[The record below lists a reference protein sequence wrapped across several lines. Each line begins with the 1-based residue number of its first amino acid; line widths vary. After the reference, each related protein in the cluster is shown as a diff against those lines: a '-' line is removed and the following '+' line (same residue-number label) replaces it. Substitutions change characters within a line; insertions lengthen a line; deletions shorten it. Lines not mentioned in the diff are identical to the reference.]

1 MYLKSIVVNGFK
13 SFAEKVNI
21 DLSNKVN
28 VVVGPNGSG
37 KSNVVDAISW
47 VLGTQSPGALRTNKM
62 EDVIFAGTEKLSEK
76 GFAEV
81 YLNFVVD
88 PEKFNGSE
96 EISIGRKLYRDGAS
110 EYFMNGLN
118 CRLLDIQEFLSDL
131 GIGKQQHTIISQGQ
145 IAEILNSK
153 PEDHR
158 VTIEEAAGILPFKL
172 KKDKALRR
180 IESGEKEIKRAKD
193 VLREI
198 NKQLKPLKI
207 QAEQAQEHESLN
219 ASLLDSKTNLNLLKY
234 NNFNTKENDSINKLT
249 TISEKLDDISK
260 SSNEAKALKSNLTKE
275 LGQGVS
281 VSSLFK
287 DHSNKLTTKSE
298 QIKSV
303 AQIATERLDNL
314 NRETIR
320 EEKRL
325 TDLQN
330 KVLSNTLTINDLS
343 NKLILKKNTLTDLN
357 KRLDHLN
364 KQINENNKNQ
374 SASLEVNEAILEK
387 DLDYLKGIVNKLET
401 NLLTSEG
408 DLNKWENDRN
418 STQESMDSFSKLIS
432 KKILLKNSFSK
443 VRKNINLIVN
453 REVDVTKENLDILKA
468 EYKSNVDILNSKIEQ
483 QNIISNNSSYKE
495 ELKNQEIIL
504 RKNLNSLEEEI
515 TSRSN
520 QLVSAAEQIKFL
532 TNENSELQITI
543 DEIHYAPNNDYKSE
557 LESIISKSTALIK
570 VLNKSAHSMLLQAD
584 VYEQKHGNKNSRII
598 ELDNEIEKYN
608 KSYLLL
614 NEEKGNISIKNA
626 EYSSEKA
633 HYYSSLKNIYGVE
646 NSDIDS
652 FNADL
657 YNQEELENEIK
668 IIENKLEN
676 IGVVNY
682 LAKTDFEQLN
692 ARHQDISVSIEDLTT
707 SKKELLTHIK
717 EIEDEIEFRI
727 DSSFNSISVH
737 FGEIFEQLFPG
748 GKGSLELTN
757 KENLLETGIEINVQP
772 KGKKVKKLSLLSG
785 GERSLAAIAFL
796 FAIFKS
802 FPSPFYIL
810 DEVEAALDDANLHRM
825 INLLNYVR
833 DDAQFII
840 VTHQQQTMHAG
851 DVLYGVTM
859 EPGSGSRIFIKTKSE
874 FENLISNEGKK
885 NE

>member
-13 SFAEKVNI
+13 SFAERVNI

-88 PEKFNGSE
+88 ADKFNGSE

-158 VTIEEAAGILPFKL
+158 ITIEEAAGILPFKL

-180 IESGEKEIKRAKD
+180 IESGDKEIKRAKD

-207 QAEQAQEHESLN
+207 QAEQAQAHESLN
-219 ASLLDSKTNLNLLKY
+219 VSLLQHKTNLNMLKY
-234 NNFNTKENDSINKLT
+234 TIFDNKEKDISIQLDEVTNKLKNVVSAT
-249 TISEKLDDISK
+249 ED
-260 SSNEAKALKSNLTKE
+260 AKKLKSNLTSE

-281 VSSLFK
+281 ISSLFK
-287 DHSNKLTTKSE
+287 DYSNKLSTKSE
-298 QIKSV
+298 QVKSV

-314 NRETIR
+314 ERESIR
-320 EEKRL
+320 EEQRL
-325 TDLQN
+325 SDLQN
-330 KVLSNTLTINDLS
+330 KVLANTLTINDLS
-343 NKLILKKNTLTDLN
+343 NKLITRKNILTELN
-357 KRLDHLN
+357 QNLESLN

-387 DLDYLKGIVNKLET
+387 DLDYLKDIVSKLED
-401 NLLTSEG
+401 NLSASEETF
-408 DLNKWENDRN
+408 NKWQQDKESTESLLEKHN
-418 STQESMDSFSKLIS
+418 SLIS
-432 KKILLKNSFSK
+432 NKFTLKKSFSK
-443 VRKNINLIVN
+443 VRKNINSIID
-453 REVDVTKENLDILKA
+453 REVDTTKDDLDVLKL
-468 EYKSNVDILNSKIEQ
+468 EYNKKLDILNSKIDQ
-483 QNIISNNSSYKE
+483 QNIISNNTSYKE
-495 ELKNQEIIL
+495 ELKNQEISL
-504 RKNLNSLEEEI
+504 RAKLKSLEDEI

-532 TNENSELQITI
+532 TNENSDLQLTI
-543 DEIHYAPNNDYKSE
+543 DEIHYAPDTDYKND
-557 LESIISKSTALIK
+557 LENIIAESTKLIK
-570 VLNKSAHSMLLQAD
+570 ILNTSSESMLSQAD
-584 VYEQKHGNKNSRII
+584 LYEQKHGNKNSQIS
-598 ELDNEIEKYN
+598 ELDDEIESLN
-608 KSYLLL
+608 KTYISL
-614 NEEKGNISIKNA
+614 NDEKSNLSIHKA

-633 HYYSSLKNIYGVE
+633 HHYSTLVNMYGLDMTQIE
-646 NSDIDS
+646 S
-652 FNADL
+652 F
-657 YNQEELENEIK
+657 EPELHKQNEM
-668 IIENKLEN
+668 ENKIRSIEEQIEK

-682 LAKTDFEQLN
+682 LAKTDYEQLD
-692 ARHQDISVSIEDLTT
+692 ARHQEISASIEDLTS
-707 SKKELLTHIK
+707 SKKELLLHIK

-737 FGEIFEQLFPG
+737 FAEIFEQLFPG

-825 INLLNYVR
+825 INLLNYVK

-851 DVLYGVTM
+851 DILYGVTM

-874 FENLISNEGKK
+874 FENLIANESSSD
-885 NE
+885 E

>member
-47 VLGTQSPGALRTNKM
+47 VLGTQSPGTLRTNKM
-62 EDVIFAGTEKLSEK
+62 EDVIFAGTEKLAEK

-96 EISIGRKLYRDGAS
+96 EISIGRKLFRDGAS

-180 IESGEKEIKRAKD
+180 IESGDKEIKRAKD

-207 QAEQAQEHESLN
+207 QAEQAQAHETLSR
-219 ASLLDSKTNLNLLKY
+219 SLLENKTNINILKYKIFNEKEVGISNELQTTIEHLEEVNKSTDEAKSLKTNL
-234 NNFNTKENDSINKLT
+234 TS
-249 TISEKLDDISK
+249 
-260 SSNEAKALKSNLTKE
+260 E

-287 DHSNKLTTKSE
+287 DYSNKLSTKSE
-298 QIKSV
+298 QVKSV

-314 NRETIR
+314 ERESIR

-325 TDLQN
+325 TELQN
-330 KVLSNTLTINDLS
+330 KVLTNTLTINDLS
-343 NKLILKKNTLTDLN
+343 NKLISKKDNLTNLN
-357 KRLDHLN
+357 QNLEYLN
-364 KQINENNKNQ
+364 AQLNENNKNQ

-387 DLDYLKGIVNKLET
+387 DLDYLKGIISKLEVNIT
-401 NLLTSEG
+401 DSEYEYQKWDKDKIVSSELL
-408 DLNKWENDRN
+408 
-418 STQESMDSFSKLIS
+418 DSHSSLIS
-432 KKILLKNSFSK
+432 KKIILKSSFSK
-443 VRKNINLIVN
+443 VRKNINSIFD
-453 REVDVTKENLDILKA
+453 RELEVTRNNLDKIKL
-468 EYKSNVDILNSKIEQ
+468 EYKNNVDILNSKVEQ
-483 QNIISNNSSYKE
+483 QESISNNSSYKD
-495 ELKNQEIIL
+495 ELKIQEVSL
-504 RKNLNSLEEEI
+504 RQKLKHLEDEI
-515 TSRSN
+515 TSISN

-532 TNENSELQITI
+532 TNENSDLQLTI
-543 DEIHYAPNNDYKSE
+543 DEIHYAPDHNYKTD
-557 LESIISKSTALIK
+557 LENIIDKSTTLISI
-570 VLNKSAHSMLLQAD
+570 LNKSSESMLLQAN
-584 VYEQKHGNKNSRII
+584 VYEQKHGNKNIKI
-598 ELDNEIEKYN
+598 TELDNQIENLN
-608 KSYLLL
+608 KNYLSL
-614 NEEKGNISIKNA
+614 NEQKGNLSIKKA

-633 HYYSSLKNIYGVE
+633 HYYSTLINMYGVE
-646 NSDIDS
+646 TEVIDS
-652 FNADL
+652 FITSQHSQN
-657 YNQEELENEIK
+657 EIENEIRT
-668 IIENKLEN
+668 IEQKLEN

-682 LAKTDFEQLN
+682 LAKTDYEQLDT
-692 ARHQDISVSIEDLTT
+692 RQQEISNSIEDLTS
-707 SKKELLTHIK
+707 SKKELLVHIK

-727 DSSFNSISVH
+727 DSSFNSISLH
-737 FGEIFEQLFPG
+737 FTEIFEQLFPG

-825 INLLNYVR
+825 INLLNYVK

-851 DVLYGVTM
+851 DILYGVTM

-874 FENLISNEGKK
+874 FESLIANEVNKD
-885 NE
+885 E

>member
-13 SFAEKVNI
+13 SFAERVNI

-88 PEKFNGSE
+88 ADKFNGSE

-158 VTIEEAAGILPFKL
+158 ITIEEAAGILPFKL

-180 IESGEKEIKRAKD
+180 IESGDKEIKRAKD

-207 QAEQAQEHESLN
+207 QAEQAQAHESLN
-219 ASLLDSKTNLNLLKY
+219 VSLLEHKTNLNMLKY
-234 NNFNTKENDSINKLT
+234 TIFDNKEKDISIQLDEITNKLKNVVSAT
-249 TISEKLDDISK
+249 ED
-260 SSNEAKALKSNLTKE
+260 AKKLKSNLTSE

-281 VSSLFK
+281 ISSLFK
-287 DHSNKLTTKSE
+287 DYSNKLSTKSE
-298 QIKSV
+298 QVKSV

-314 NRETIR
+314 ERESIR
-320 EEKRL
+320 EEQRL
-325 TDLQN
+325 SDLQN
-330 KVLSNTLTINDLS
+330 KVLANTLTINDLS
-343 NKLILKKNTLTDLN
+343 NKLITRKDTLTDLN
-357 KRLDHLN
+357 QNLESLN

-387 DLDYLKGIVNKLET
+387 DLDYLKDIVSKLEV
-401 NLLTSEG
+401 NLSASEETF
-408 DLNKWENDRN
+408 NKWQQDKESTKSLLEKHN
-418 STQESMDSFSKLIS
+418 SLIS
-432 KKILLKNSFSK
+432 NKFTLKSSFSK
-443 VRKNINLIVN
+443 VRKNINSIID
-453 REVDVTKENLDILKA
+453 REVDTTKINLDLLKL
-468 EYKSNVDILNSKIEQ
+468 EYNKKLDILNSKIDQ
-483 QNIISNNSSYKE
+483 QNIISNNTSYKE
-495 ELKNQEIIL
+495 ELKNQEVSL
-504 RKNLNSLEEEI
+504 RAKLKSLEDDI

-532 TNENSELQITI
+532 TNENSDLQLTI
-543 DEIHYAPNNDYKSE
+543 DEIHYAPDTDYKNE
-557 LESIISKSTALIK
+557 LENIIAESTKLIQI
-570 VLNKSAHSMLLQAD
+570 LNTSSESMLSQAD
-584 VYEQKHGNKNSRII
+584 LYEQKHGNKNSKIS
-598 ELDNEIEKYN
+598 ELDHEIESLN
-608 KSYLLL
+608 KTYISL
-614 NEEKGNISIKNA
+614 NDEKSNLSIQKA

-633 HYYSSLKNIYGVE
+633 HHYSTLVNMYGIEMRQIQGFDPELHNQNEME
-646 NSDIDS
+646 NDIRS
-652 FNADL
+652 I
-657 YNQEELENEIK
+657 EEQ
-668 IIENKLEN
+668 IEK

-682 LAKTDFEQLN
+682 LAKTDYEQLD
-692 ARHQDISVSIEDLTT
+692 ARHQEISASIEDLTS
-707 SKKELLTHIK
+707 SKKELLLHIK

-737 FGEIFEQLFPG
+737 FAEIFEQLFPG

-825 INLLNYVR
+825 INLLNYVK

-851 DVLYGVTM
+851 DILYGVTM

-874 FENLISNEGKK
+874 FENLIANESNIDE
-885 NE
+885 

>member
-219 ASLLDSKTNLNLLKY
+219 ASLLESKTNLNLLKY
-234 NNFNTKENDSINKLT
+234 ENFNTKENESINKLT

-287 DHSNKLTTKSE
+287 DYSNKLTTKSE

-325 TDLQN
+325 SDLQN
-330 KVLSNTLTINDLS
+330 KVLTNTLTINDLS

-357 KRLDHLN
+357 KSLENLN

-401 NLLTSEG
+401 NLITSEG

-483 QNIISNNSSYKE
+483 QNIISNNSAYKE
-495 ELKNQEIIL
+495 ELKHQEIIL

-557 LESIISKSTALIK
+557 LEAIISKSTALIK

-633 HYYSSLKNIYGVE
+633 HYYSSLINIYGVE
-646 NSDIDS
+646 SNDIYSFNSD
-652 FNADL
+652 L
-657 YNQEELENEIK
+657 YSQDKLENEIK

-692 ARHQDISVSIEDLTT
+692 TRHQDISVSIEDLTT

-757 KENLLETGIEINVQP
+757 KDNLLETGIEINVQP

-859 EPGSGSRIFIKTKSE
+859 EPG
-874 FENLISNEGKK
+874 
-885 NE
+885 

>member
-47 VLGTQSPGALRTNKM
+47 VLGTQSPGTLRTNKM
-62 EDVIFAGTEKLSEK
+62 EDVIFAGTEKLAEK

-96 EISIGRKLYRDGAS
+96 EISIGRKLFRDGAS

-180 IESGEKEIKRAKD
+180 IESGDKEIKRAKD

-207 QAEQAQEHESLN
+207 QAEQAQAHETLSK
-219 ASLLDSKTNLNLLKY
+219 SLLENKTNINILKYKIFKEKETGISSELQTTIKDLEEVNKSTDEAKSLKTNL
-234 NNFNTKENDSINKLT
+234 TS
-249 TISEKLDDISK
+249 
-260 SSNEAKALKSNLTKE
+260 E

-287 DHSNKLTTKSE
+287 DYSNKLSTKSE
-298 QIKSV
+298 QVKSV

-314 NRETIR
+314 ERESIR
-320 EEKRL
+320 QEKRL
-325 TDLQN
+325 SDLQN
-330 KVLSNTLTINDLS
+330 KVLTNTLTINDLS
-343 NKLILKKNTLTDLN
+343 NKLISKKDNLTNLN
-357 KRLDHLN
+357 QNLEYLN
-364 KQINENNKNQ
+364 VQLNENNKNQ

-387 DLDYLKGIVNKLET
+387 DLDYLKRIISKLEVNIT
-401 NLLTSEG
+401 DRENEYQKWDKDKIVSSELL
-408 DLNKWENDRN
+408 
-418 STQESMDSFSKLIS
+418 DSHSSLIS
-432 KKILLKNSFSK
+432 KKIILKSSFSK
-443 VRKNINLIVN
+443 VRKNITSIFD
-453 REVDVTKENLDILKA
+453 RELEVTRNNLDKIKL
-468 EYKSNVDILNSKIEQ
+468 EYKNNVDILNSKVEQ
-483 QNIISNNSSYKE
+483 QESISNNSSYKD
-495 ELKNQEIIL
+495 ELKNQEVSL
-504 RKNLNSLEEEI
+504 RQNLKQLEDEI
-515 TSRSN
+515 TSISN

-532 TNENSELQITI
+532 TNENSDLQLTI
-543 DEIHYAPNNDYKSE
+543 DEIHYAPDHNYKTE
-557 LESIISKSTALIK
+557 LENIIDKSTTLISI
-570 VLNKSAHSMLLQAD
+570 LNKSSESMLLQAN
-584 VYEQKHGNKNSRII
+584 VYEQKHGNKNIKI
-598 ELDNEIEKYN
+598 TELDNQIENLNKKYL
-608 KSYLLL
+608 SL
-614 NEEKGNISIKNA
+614 NEQKGNLSIKKA

-633 HYYSSLKNIYGVE
+633 HYYSTLINMYGVE
-646 NSDIDS
+646 TEVIDS
-652 FNADL
+652 FIPSQHSQN
-657 YNQEELENEIK
+657 EIENEIRT
-668 IIENKLEN
+668 IEQKLEN

-682 LAKTDFEQLN
+682 LAKTDYEQLDT
-692 ARHQDISVSIEDLTT
+692 RHQEISNSIEDLTS
-707 SKKELLTHIK
+707 SKKELLVHIK

-727 DSSFNSISVH
+727 DSSFNSISLH
-737 FGEIFEQLFPG
+737 FTEIFEQLFPG

-825 INLLNYVR
+825 INLLNYVK

-851 DVLYGVTM
+851 DILYGVTM

-874 FENLISNEGKK
+874 FESLIANEVNKD
-885 NE
+885 E

>member
-13 SFAEKVNI
+13 SFAERVNI

-88 PEKFNGSE
+88 ADKFNGSE

-158 VTIEEAAGILPFKL
+158 ITIEEAAGVLPFKL

-180 IESGEKEIKRAKD
+180 IESGDKEIKRAKD

-207 QAEQAQEHESLN
+207 QAEQAQAHESLN
-219 ASLLDSKTNLNLLKY
+219 VSLLEHKTNLNMLKY
-234 NNFNTKENDSINKLT
+234 TIFDNKEKDISIQLDEITNKLKNVVSAT
-249 TISEKLDDISK
+249 
-260 SSNEAKALKSNLTKE
+260 EAAKKLKSNLTSE

-281 VSSLFK
+281 ISSLFK
-287 DHSNKLTTKSE
+287 DYSNKLSTKSE
-298 QIKSV
+298 QVKSV

-314 NRETIR
+314 ERESIR
-320 EEKRL
+320 EEQRL
-325 TDLQN
+325 SDLQN
-330 KVLSNTLTINDLS
+330 KVLANTLTINDLS
-343 NKLILKKNTLTDLN
+343 NKLITRKDTLTDLN
-357 KRLDHLN
+357 QNLESLN

-387 DLDYLKGIVNKLET
+387 DLDYLKDIVSKLEV
-401 NLLTSEG
+401 NLSASEETF
-408 DLNKWENDRN
+408 NKWQQDKESTKSLLEKHN
-418 STQESMDSFSKLIS
+418 SLIS
-432 KKILLKNSFSK
+432 NKFTLKSSFSK
-443 VRKNINLIVN
+443 VRKNINSIID
-453 REVDVTKENLDILKA
+453 REVDTTKINLDVLKL
-468 EYKSNVDILNSKIEQ
+468 EYNKKLDILNSKIDQ
-483 QNIISNNSSYKE
+483 QNIISNNTSYKE
-495 ELKNQEIIL
+495 ELKNQEVSL
-504 RKNLNSLEEEI
+504 RAKLKSLEDDI

-532 TNENSELQITI
+532 TNENSDLQLTI
-543 DEIHYAPNNDYKSE
+543 DEIHYAPDTDYKNE
-557 LESIISKSTALIK
+557 LENIIAESTKLIQI
-570 VLNKSAHSMLLQAD
+570 LNTSSESMLSQAD
-584 VYEQKHGNKNSRII
+584 LYEQKHGNKNSKIS
-598 ELDNEIEKYN
+598 ELDDEIESLN
-608 KSYLLL
+608 KTYISL
-614 NEEKGNISIKNA
+614 NDEKSNLSIQKA

-633 HYYSSLKNIYGVE
+633 HHYSTLVNMYGIEMRQIQGFDPELHNQNEME
-646 NSDIDS
+646 NDIRS
-652 FNADL
+652 I
-657 YNQEELENEIK
+657 EEQ
-668 IIENKLEN
+668 IEK

-682 LAKTDFEQLN
+682 LAKTDYEQLD
-692 ARHQDISVSIEDLTT
+692 ARHQEISASIEDLTS
-707 SKKELLTHIK
+707 SKKELLLHIK

-737 FGEIFEQLFPG
+737 FAEIFEQLFPG

-825 INLLNYVR
+825 INLLNYVK

-851 DVLYGVTM
+851 DILYGVTM

-874 FENLISNEGKK
+874 FENLIANESNIDE
-885 NE
+885 

>member
-13 SFAEKVNI
+13 SFAERVNI

-88 PEKFNGSE
+88 ADKFNGSE

-158 VTIEEAAGILPFKL
+158 ITIEEAAGILPFKL

-180 IESGEKEIKRAKD
+180 IESGDKEIKRAKD

-207 QAEQAQEHESLN
+207 QAEQAQAHESLN
-219 ASLLDSKTNLNLLKY
+219 VSLLEHKTNLNMLKY
-234 NNFNTKENDSINKLT
+234 TIFDIKEKDISIQLDEITNKLKNVVSAT
-249 TISEKLDDISK
+249 
-260 SSNEAKALKSNLTKE
+260 EAAKKLKSNLTSE

-281 VSSLFK
+281 ISSLFK
-287 DHSNKLTTKSE
+287 DYSNKLSTKSE
-298 QIKSV
+298 QVKSV

-314 NRETIR
+314 ERESIR
-320 EEKRL
+320 EEQRL
-325 TDLQN
+325 SDLQN
-330 KVLSNTLTINDLS
+330 KVLANTLTINDLS
-343 NKLILKKNTLTDLN
+343 NKLITRKDTLTDLN
-357 KRLDHLN
+357 QNLESLN

-387 DLDYLKGIVNKLET
+387 DLDYLKDIVSKLEV
-401 NLLTSEG
+401 NLSASEETF
-408 DLNKWENDRN
+408 NKWQQDKESTKSLLEKHN
-418 STQESMDSFSKLIS
+418 SLIS
-432 KKILLKNSFSK
+432 NKFTLKSSFSK
-443 VRKNINLIVN
+443 VRKNINSIID
-453 REVDVTKENLDILKA
+453 REVDTTKDNLDVLKL
-468 EYKSNVDILNSKIEQ
+468 EYNKKLDILNSKIDQ
-483 QNIISNNSSYKE
+483 QNIISNNTSYKE
-495 ELKNQEIIL
+495 ELKNQEVSL
-504 RKNLNSLEEEI
+504 RAKLKSLEDDI

-532 TNENSELQITI
+532 TNENSDLQLTI
-543 DEIHYAPNNDYKSE
+543 DEIHYAPDTDYKNE
-557 LESIISKSTALIK
+557 LENIIAESTKLIQI
-570 VLNKSAHSMLLQAD
+570 LNTSSESMLSQAD
-584 VYEQKHGNKNSRII
+584 LYEQKHGNKNSKIS
-598 ELDNEIEKYN
+598 ELDNEIESLN
-608 KSYLLL
+608 KTYISL
-614 NEEKGNISIKNA
+614 NDEKSNLSIQKA

-633 HYYSSLKNIYGVE
+633 HHYSTLVNMYGIEMRQIQGFDPELHNQNEME
-646 NSDIDS
+646 NDIRS
-652 FNADL
+652 I
-657 YNQEELENEIK
+657 EEQ
-668 IIENKLEN
+668 IEK

-682 LAKTDFEQLN
+682 LAKTDYEQLD
-692 ARHQDISVSIEDLTT
+692 ARHQEISASIEDLTS
-707 SKKELLTHIK
+707 SKKELLLHIK

-737 FGEIFEQLFPG
+737 FAEIFEQLFPG

-825 INLLNYVR
+825 INLLNYVK

-851 DVLYGVTM
+851 DILYGVTM

-874 FENLISNEGKK
+874 FENLIANESNIDE
-885 NE
+885 

>member
-13 SFAEKVNI
+13 SFAERVNI

-62 EDVIFAGTEKLSEK
+62 EDVIFAGTDKLSEK

-88 PEKFNGSE
+88 ADKFNGSE

-158 VTIEEAAGILPFKL
+158 ITIEEAAGILPFKL

-180 IESGEKEIKRAKD
+180 IESGDKEIKRAKD

-207 QAEQAQEHESLN
+207 QAEQAQAHESLN
-219 ASLLDSKTNLNLLKY
+219 VSLLQHKTNLNMLKY
-234 NNFNTKENDSINKLT
+234 TIFDNKEK
-249 TISEKLDDISK
+249 DISIQLDEVTNNLK
-260 SSNEAKALKSNLTKE
+260 NVVSATEDAKKLKSNLTSE

-281 VSSLFK
+281 ISSLFK
-287 DHSNKLTTKSE
+287 DYSNKLSTKSE
-298 QIKSV
+298 QVKSV

-314 NRETIR
+314 ERESIR
-320 EEKRL
+320 EEQRL
-325 TDLQN
+325 SDLQN
-330 KVLSNTLTINDLS
+330 KVLANTLTINDLS
-343 NKLILKKNTLTDLN
+343 NKLITRKNILTELN
-357 KRLDHLN
+357 QNLESLN

-387 DLDYLKGIVNKLET
+387 DLDYLKDIVSKLED
-401 NLLTSEG
+401 NLSASEETF
-408 DLNKWENDRN
+408 NKWQQDKESTESLLEKHN
-418 STQESMDSFSKLIS
+418 SLIS
-432 KKILLKNSFSK
+432 NKFTLKSSFSK
-443 VRKNINLIVN
+443 VRKNINSIID
-453 REVDVTKENLDILKA
+453 REVDTTKDNLDVLKL
-468 EYKSNVDILNSKIEQ
+468 EYNKKLDILNSKIDQ
-483 QNIISNNSSYKE
+483 QNIISNNTSYKE
-495 ELKNQEIIL
+495 ELKNQEISL
-504 RKNLNSLEEEI
+504 RAMLKSLEDEI

-532 TNENSELQITI
+532 TNENSDLQLTI
-543 DEIHYAPNNDYKSE
+543 DEIHYAPDTDYKNE
-557 LESIISKSTALIK
+557 LENIIAESTKLIQI
-570 VLNKSAHSMLLQAD
+570 LNTSSESMLSQAD
-584 VYEQKHGNKNSRII
+584 LYEQKHGNKNSQIS
-598 ELDNEIEKYN
+598 ELDDEIESLN
-608 KSYLLL
+608 KTYISL
-614 NEEKGNISIKNA
+614 NDEKSNLSIHKA

-633 HYYSSLKNIYGVE
+633 HHYSTLVNMYGLE
-646 NSDIDS
+646 MTQIES
-652 FNADL
+652 FEPAL
-657 YNQEELENEIK
+657 HNQNEMENEIRS
-668 IIENKLEN
+668 IEEQIEK

-682 LAKTDFEQLN
+682 LAKTDYEQLD
-692 ARHQDISVSIEDLTT
+692 ARHQEISASIEDLTS
-707 SKKELLTHIK
+707 SKKELLLHIK

-737 FGEIFEQLFPG
+737 FAEIFEQLFPG

-757 KENLLETGIEINVQP
+757 KKNLLETGIEINVQP

-785 GERSLAAIAFL
+785 GERSLASIAFL

-825 INLLNYVR
+825 INLLNYVK

-851 DVLYGVTM
+851 DILYGVTM

-874 FENLISNEGKK
+874 FENLIANESSSD
-885 NE
+885 E

>member
-81 YLNFVVD
+81 YLNFVVN

-207 QAEQAQEHESLN
+207 QAEQAQAHESLN
-219 ASLLDSKTNLNLLKY
+219 ASLLESKTNLNLLKY
-234 NNFNTKENDSINKLT
+234 TNFNAKENDSINELT
-249 TISEKLDDISK
+249 IISEKLDNISK
-260 SSNEAKALKSNLTKE
+260 SNNEAKTLKSNLTKE

-287 DHSNKLTTKSE
+287 DHSNKLSTKSE

-330 KVLSNTLTINDLS
+330 KVLTNTLTINDLS
-343 NKLILKKNTLTDLN
+343 NKLILKKNTLTNLN
-357 KRLDHLN
+357 KSLEHLN

-387 DLDYLKGIVNKLET
+387 DLDYLKGIINKLET
-401 NLLTSEG
+401 SLLTSEG

-418 STQESMDSFSKLIS
+418 STQEVVDSFSKLIS

-453 REVDVTKENLDILKA
+453 RELDVTKENLDILKS

-557 LESIISKSTALIK
+557 LETIISKSTTLIK
-570 VLNKSAHSMLLQAD
+570 VLNKSAQSMLLQAD

-598 ELDNEIEKYN
+598 QLDNEIEQFN
-608 KSYLLL
+608 NSYLLL
-614 NEEKGNISIKNA
+614 NEQKGNISIKNA

-633 HYYSSLKNIYGVE
+633 HYYSSLKNMYGVE
-646 NSDIDS
+646 SNDIDS
-652 FNADL
+652 FNSDL
-657 YNQEELENEIK
+657 YSQEELENEIK
-668 IIENKLEN
+668 IIEKNLED

-682 LAKTDFEQLN
+682 LAKTDFDQLN
-692 ARHQDISVSIEDLTT
+692 TRHQDISVSIEDLTT

-874 FENLISNEGKK
+874 FENLISNEGKN